1 MPALEIHVG
10 ALDVSINAFEPSFV
24 QRPDSALPVSDVSY
38 DFIST
43 MYLPTDLMK
52 NLFYYRLTPQD
63 ETDPAFVEIP
73 QVTYLTR
80 PLEDFT
86 NAPVR
91 FNPMCGVVSGA
102 SERFTYSCDNLVS
115 GRTSAA
121 CHEPLNNVDYNI
133 VPYVLLRYIALA
145 VMSDSDGW
153 RVFSNVGDASWNTE
167 SDIVPKLFAD
177 AQAVCFDDITGV
189 IGNAFKNER
198 ALTAS
203 VDGIVTTNDN
213 FYGSGTMADSIYRTM
228 MAEESTRIKVQS
240 PTLAFNP
247 MPFAH
252 GDSFSFL
259 FKVVMSN
266 ITYIGDVDEETS
278 PNDLVMKIRLECMD
292 DYSPSAHTS
301 ITSSLAAGVP
311 ENIRLAVAP
320 GATAPHTDY
329 YVHDIQ
335 LPSID
340 GMDIPTH
347 APFDL
352 VL

>member
-1 MPALEIHVG
+1 MPSLEIHVG

-24 QRPDSALPVSDVSY
+24 QRPDSAIPISDVSY

-63 ETDPAFVEIP
+63 ETDPTFVEIP

-80 PLEDFT
+80 SLEDFT
-86 NAPVR
+86 SAPVR
-91 FNPMCGVVSGA
+91 FNPMCGVVSGVTTN
-102 SERFTYSCDNLVS
+102 FDNSCDNLVT

-121 CHEPLNNVDYNI
+121 CNEPLNNVDYNI

-153 RVFSNVGDASWNTE
+153 RVFSNVGDVSWNTA
-167 SDIVPKLFAD
+167 SDIVPKLFSD

-213 FYGSGTMADSIYRTM
+213 FYGSGTMADSIYRSM
-228 MAEESTRIKVQS
+228 MAEESTRFKVQS

-247 MPFAH
+247 MPFTA

-259 FKVVMSN
+259 FKIVMSN
-266 ITYIGDVDEETS
+266 ITYIGDVDEGTS
-278 PNDLVMKIRLECMD
+278 PNDLVMKIRIECRD
-292 DYSPSAHTS
+292 EYTSGAHTS

-311 ENIRLAVAP
+311 ENIRDIIAP
-320 GATAPHTDY
+320 GATEPHTDY
-329 YVHDIQ
+329 YINHNQI
-335 LPSID
+335 PSTD

>member
-1 MPALEIHVG
+1 MPSLEIHVG

-24 QRPDSALPVSDVSY
+24 QRPDSAIPVSDASY

-80 PLEDFT
+80 SLENFT
-86 NAPVR
+86 SAPVR

-102 SERFTYSCDNLVS
+102 STNFDNSCDNLVA

-121 CHEPLNNVDYNI
+121 CNEPLNNVDYNI

-153 RVFSNVGDASWNTE
+153 RVFSNVGDVSWNTA
-167 SDIVPKLFAD
+167 SDIVPKLFSD

-213 FYGSGTMADSIYRTM
+213 FYGSGTMADSIYRSM
-228 MAEESTRIKVQS
+228 MAEESTRFKIQS
-240 PTLAFNP
+240 PTLVFNP
-247 MPFAH
+247 MPFAA

-259 FKVVMSN
+259 FKIVMSN
-266 ITYIGDVDEETS
+266 ITYIGDVDEGTS
-278 PNDLVMKIRLECMD
+278 PNDLVMKIRIECRD
-292 DYSPSAHTS
+292 EYSASAHTS
-301 ITSSLAAGVP
+301 ITFSLAAGVP
-311 ENIRLAVAP
+311 ENIRDIIAP
-320 GATAPHTDY
+320 GATEPHTDY
-329 YVHDIQ
+329 YINHNQI
-335 LPSID
+335 PSID
-340 GMDIPTH
+340 DMDIPTH